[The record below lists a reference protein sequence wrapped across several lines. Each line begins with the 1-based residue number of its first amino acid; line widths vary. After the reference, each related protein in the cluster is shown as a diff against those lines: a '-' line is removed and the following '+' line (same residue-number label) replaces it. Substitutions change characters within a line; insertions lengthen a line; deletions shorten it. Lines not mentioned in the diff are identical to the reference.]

1 MIFTRKQVP
10 AAILALLVFVLTA
23 DGYWP
28 CSLAAPRQNRP
39 TSADHS
45 LPLGSVELQSDPR
58 LQRAVTLACEDKRI
72 DDVLTELTRST
83 SVPLT
88 VTPKLAARRV
98 SCRLTNRPLSAF
110 LSSLAHVMGVS
121 WRREETG
128 YACFQTNLQI
138 AAEMQAKRASEAR
151 EAGFLQEQI
160 AGLRARVAAAMQA
173 PNGKR
178 SPMASFLAECDPSAI
193 ENGYASALEDEPLLS
208 ATDQSHFLPHFFNVK
223 PFSSLSPAQQQAVG
237 QIARST
243 GYKQLANDSQVGLI
257 AAAGG
262 FRLGIATP
270 TQRDVWVA
278 PAFQIG
284 RAMLLTDQARENDFD
299 ANVVALLESKKGI
312 DIAAMP
318 DRIRKRSVA
327 IQSGADPNRLWSLL
341 MQVANAED
349 FDFLSD
355 SYLNSNY
362 SNYLQNTLQK
372 PSRYSVNEIL
382 QLIGRSFAHRMV
394 YRGGLLEVTT
404 MTLGLDLRLEPD
416 AAIMNS
422 LDRQAKTGKQPDIA
436 DLLVVADCT
445 KVQLGLL
452 ILRYPAIR
460 KLRQTHLTMALRIY
474 PFLQLYSSLTPAQ
487 KAKARTDSGL
497 SNYSMNSTQRMA
509 YSRLLCFG
517 PARRVPA
524 RFKFQKYTLYV
535 KSLTPLPGNGR
546 VRAFVEFFATLPN
559 DPTACHL
566 AGL

>member
-1 MIFTRKQVP
+1 MTFTRKQSP
-10 AAILALLVFVLTA
+10 AAILALLVFVLTI
-23 DGYWP
+23 DGHWL
-28 CSLAAPRQNRP
+28 CSLAAPRQNHP

-45 LPLGSVELQSDPR
+45 SPLDSVELQSDPR
-58 LQRAVTLACEDKRI
+58 LQRTVTLACEDKRV

-83 SVPLT
+83 GVPLT
-88 VTPKLAARRV
+88 VTPKLAARRI
-98 SCRLTNRPLSAF
+98 SSRLTNRPLSAF
-110 LSSLAHVMGVS
+110 LWHLSQVMGVS

-128 YACFQTNLQI
+128 YVCFQTNAQI
-138 AAEMQAKRASEAR
+138 AAEIRWKRASEAR

-160 AGLRARVAAAMQA
+160 AGLRAQVAAAMQV

-193 ENGYASALEDEPLLS
+193 ENGYASALEDEPLIS
-208 ATDQSHFLPHFFNVK
+208 ATDQSHFLPHFFDVK

-243 GYKQLANDSQVGLI
+243 GYKQLANNSQIGLI

-278 PAFQIG
+278 PAFSIG

-312 DIAAMP
+312 NVAAMP

-327 IQSGADPNRLWSLL
+327 MESVADPTRLWSLL
-341 MQVANAED
+341 MQVAKAAD

-362 SNYLQNTLQK
+362 SVYLLNTLQK
-372 PSRYSVNEIL
+372 SPRYSVEEIL
-382 QLIGRSFAHRMV
+382 QLIGRSFAHQMV

-404 MTLGLDLRLEPD
+404 MTPGLDLRLEPN
-416 AAIMNS
+416 AAVMNS
-422 LDRQAKTGKQPDIA
+422 LDRQEKTGKQPDMP

-452 ILRYPAIR
+452 ILRYPVIHKTR
-460 KLRQTHLTMALRIY
+460 PVHLVEALRIY

-487 KAKARTDSGL
+487 KAIARTDSGL
-497 SNYSMNSTQRMA
+497 NYYRMNSTQRMA
-509 YSRLLCFG
+509 YSRLLYFG
-517 PARRVPA
+517 RTRRVPA

-535 KSLTPLPGNGR
+535 KSSAMQISNGTMR
-546 VRAFVEFFATLPN
+546 CVVNFFATLPN
-559 DPTACHL
+559 DPTACHGAAL
-566 AGL
+566 